1 MFDSNSVME
10 KTDRKNIIIDA
21 ALKVF
26 STKGYAST
34 RMADIAKE
42 ADMSYGLVY
51 HYFKNKEKLFE
62 TIVEDWWIGFYEE
75 LEMLKHST
83 MTTEEKLVGIIR
95 YIFRVYE
102 KNSNQLSI
110 YVTEVS
116 RGFVYHTDAKGKD
129 KFQKL
134 FSLCKE
140 IMMEG
145 QQKGFL
151 RNDIQANYLTYIFL
165 GSIDAFLSVMIL
177 GNEKLNESRQKR
189 FTNGIMSVFLR
200 GSIHIKDE
208 QET

>member
-1 MFDSNSVME
+1 MD
-10 KTDRKNIIIDA
+10 KTDRKSIIIDA

-26 STKGYAST
+26 SNKGYAST

-42 ADMSYGLVY
+42 AEMSYGLVY
-51 HYFKNKEKLFE
+51 HYFENKENLFE
-62 TIVEDWWIGFYEE
+62 AIVEDWWSGFYKE
-75 LEMLKHST
+75 LEMLKHSD

-95 YIFRVYE
+95 YIFKVYE
-102 KNSNQLSI
+102 TNSNQLSI

-116 RGFVYHTDAKGKD
+116 RGFVYHTDTKGKD

-140 IMMEG
+140 IMLEG

-151 RNDIQANYLTYIFL
+151 RNDIQANYLAYIFL
-165 GSIDAFLSVMIL
+165 GSIDAFLSVIIL

-189 FTNGIMSVFLR
+189 FTDGIRSVFLR
-200 GSIHIKDE
+200 GAIQIRTGKRNDS
-208 QET
+208 